1 MTDANTILNVNKLFA
16 SVEDNNI
23 LKGIDLEIKEGE
35 VHAIMGLNGSGKST
49 LSNVLAGNPMY
60 KVDSGEVLFNNK
72 DLLSLK
78 PEERA
83 GEGMFLSFQNPIE
96 LPGVMLNYFLRTSL
110 NEVRKYRGEKEVNLR
125 EFKAMFDDKIK
136 KLNFPSKILSR
147 SINEGFSGG
156 EKKRCEILQ
165 LSFLKPKL
173 AILDEID
180 SGLDIDALSDVA
192 AAINNYKEENPKAS
206 FLLITHYKRLLDYIK
221 PDKIHVLINGKFVYE
236 GDATLADKLESDG
249 YAWIEDMIK

>member
-125 EFKAMFDDKIK
+125 EFKAMLDDKIK

-165 LSFLKPKL
+165 LSFL
-173 AILDEID
+173 
-180 SGLDIDALSDVA
+180 
-192 AAINNYKEENPKAS
+192 
-206 FLLITHYKRLLDYIK
+206 
-221 PDKIHVLINGKFVYE
+221 
-236 GDATLADKLESDG
+236 
-249 YAWIEDMIK
+249 

>member
-83 GEGMFLSFQNPIE
+83 GEGMFLSFQNQIE

-110 NEVRKYRGEKEVNLR
+110 NEVR
-125 EFKAMFDDKIK
+125 
-136 KLNFPSKILSR
+136 
-147 SINEGFSGG
+147 
-156 EKKRCEILQ
+156 
-165 LSFLKPKL
+165 
-173 AILDEID
+173 
-180 SGLDIDALSDVA
+180 
-192 AAINNYKEENPKAS
+192 
-206 FLLITHYKRLLDYIK
+206 
-221 PDKIHVLINGKFVYE
+221 
-236 GDATLADKLESDG
+236 
-249 YAWIEDMIK
+249 

>member
-1 MTDANTILNVNKLFA
+1 MLKIENLYAEIDGNQ
-16 SVEDNNI
+16 I
-23 LKGIDLEIKEGE
+23 LKGINLEIKEGE

-49 LSNVLAGNPMY
+49 LSNVLAGNPLY
-60 KVDSGEVLFNNK
+60 KVSKGKVSFNDK
-72 DLLSLK
+72 DLLLLS

-83 GEGMFLSFQNPIE
+83 GEGIFLSFQNPIE

-110 NEVRKYRGEKEVNLR
+110 NEIRKYRGEKEVGLK
-125 EFKAMFDDKIK
+125 EFRAMLEEKAT
-136 KLNFPSKILSR
+136 KLNFPSKIISR
-147 SINEGFSGG
+147 FVNEGFSGG

-180 SGLDIDALSDVA
+180 SGLDIDALFDVSN
-192 AAINNYKEENPKAS
+192 AINEYKKENPKAS

-221 PDKIHVLINGKFVYE
+221 PDKVHVIINGKIVRSE
-236 GDATLADKLESDG
+236 DASLADKLEKDG
-249 YAWIEDMIK
+249 YAWLEE